1 MSSSQATEV
10 TFYTA
15 PRDGGPIVALIP
27 LRAHTSFASSTSSVD
42 RDVTGTTTSRASLR
56 RSRSR
61 SAPYVV
67 PRPYSQR
74 LRSSSLVPHGSRN
87 RIPVAGPSRLRM
99 VEAREPKVEQPKVE
113 QPKAEQPKAEKKPK
127 VEKDEEVIEL
137 VEEEVIELMDEEVQ
151 HHRAGMAA
159 APAPATAVEDGR
171 LVQPDAVRPGPA
183 PGFIQPQALPP
194 VPVAAPPP
202 HVGPA
207 PALVAPIQLPA
218 TLPVLAAPQPPAI
231 GAPPAIVPPGY
242 PPVPGAPAA
251 AVHDPAA
258 VPHAGPAF
266 VPAGL
271 APPPVGG
278 AGLPFAQAAAAAHA
292 ALHDM
297 YETAPSQ
304 TAVYGMNWT
313 SLCYYRHGVRGQA
326 IPEDRVPPPLP
337 GHLRAQDDERV
348 FIVFVN
354 DYDPWAVPQ
363 VWIHERRGVVPAQ
376 WYRVLN
382 GCCRLVDGREY
393 YLCVDRARLVVRWL
407 SQAYYKRVELSR
419 KQPRR
424 LRQ

>member
-61 SAPYVV
+61 RWVLHLLLAYSRRWSVETTYGRAAPG
-67 PRPYSQR
+67 RAAQGR
-74 LRSSSLVPHGSRN
+74 AAQG
-87 RIPVAGPSRLRM
+87 
-99 VEAREPKVEQPKVE
+99 REETE
-113 QPKAEQPKAEKKPK
+113 
-127 VEKDEEVIEL
+127 
-137 VEEEVIELMDEEVQ
+137 
-151 HHRAGMAA
+151 